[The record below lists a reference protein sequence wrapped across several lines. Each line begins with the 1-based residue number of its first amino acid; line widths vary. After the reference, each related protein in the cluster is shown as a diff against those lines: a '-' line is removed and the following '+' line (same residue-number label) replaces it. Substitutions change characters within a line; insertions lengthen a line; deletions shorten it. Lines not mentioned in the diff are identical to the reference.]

1 MPTVDAE
8 ALAEATTKF
17 ADALRKKNLAITVDQ
32 LEMFVRRLLK
42 EEIPDIEIEARW
54 TE

>member
-1 MPTVDAE
+1 MPTVEAE
-8 ALAEATTKF
+8 ALAKATIKF
-17 ADALRKKNLAITVDQ
+17 ADALRKKNLAITADQ

-42 EEIPDIEIEARW
+42 EEIPDIELEARR